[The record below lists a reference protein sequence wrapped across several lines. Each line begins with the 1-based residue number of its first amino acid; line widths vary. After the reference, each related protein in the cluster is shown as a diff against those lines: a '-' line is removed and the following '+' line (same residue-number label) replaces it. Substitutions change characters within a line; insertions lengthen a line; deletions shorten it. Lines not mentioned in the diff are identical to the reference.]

1 MVSFGGSENKTAKLY
16 SSVRSNVC
24 FIKPRIFFLVAGEE
38 VKTVVVKIF
47 PDHKRRQLIVDLRD
61 FVLLLV

>member
-1 MVSFGGSENKTAKLY
+1 MVSLAALEIKRLNFIR
-16 SSVRSNVC
+16 RSGPMFVLLSLG
-24 FIKPRIFFLVAGEE
+24 FFFVAGEE

-47 PDHKRRQLIVDLRD
+47 PDLKRRQLIVDLRD

>member
-24 FIKPRIFFLVAGEE
+24 FIKPRVFFVAGEE

-47 PDHKRRQLIVDLRD
+47 PDLKRRQLIVDLRD